1 MQNPLLDTQDRD
13 LQERLALIS
22 QIYGTFPIATVN
34 GAREAEQKEAVA
46 EVQKLL
52 GLPPT
57 GIVDQATREGII
69 RLSDEIRDYCKKG
82 RTLCVYPGNRVFVV
96 GDEHEIISLVK
107 HMLHSLA
114 ERYSNF
120 SKELICDGKMDQET
134 ANALCAL
141 QKCCS
146 MEESGA
152 LNKETWNQ
160 LAALYEQHME
170 RLEQ

>member
-1 MQNPLLDTQDRD
+1 MQNSQPDAQDRD
-13 LQERLALIS
+13 LQEREALIA
-22 QIYGTFPIATVN
+22 QLYGTFPIAMVN
-34 GAREAEQKEAVA
+34 GSREAEQEQAVA
-46 EVQKLL
+46 EIQKLL

-57 GIVDQATREGII
+57 GAVDQATRDGIV
-69 RLSDEIRDYCKKG
+69 RLSNEIKEYFKKG
-82 RTLCVYPGNRVFVV
+82 RSISVYPGNRVFVV

-120 SKELICDGKMDQET
+120 SKELICDAKMDEET
-134 ANALCAL
+134 ANALCTL

-152 LNKETWNQ
+152 LNKETWNR